1 MLSNTIEIN
10 VEFDEYGRPIAT
22 LVGVDGD
29 YSTHEIAEND
39 TEFENITK
47 RTLDD
52 VKSTNKKGNERCQ
65 RQEL

>member
-22 LVGVDGD
+22 LVGMDGD

-52 VKSTNKKGNERCQ
+52 VESWLDWILHKEY
-65 RQEL
+65 E